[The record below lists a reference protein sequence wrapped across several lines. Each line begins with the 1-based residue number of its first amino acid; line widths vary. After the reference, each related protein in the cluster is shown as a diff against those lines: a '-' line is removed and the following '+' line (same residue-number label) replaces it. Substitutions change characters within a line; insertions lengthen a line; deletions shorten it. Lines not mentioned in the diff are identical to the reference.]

1 MTATGVA
8 SVWDH
13 VVGQPRAVRLLTDA
27 ARNPVHAYLLIGP
40 SGSTKHEA
48 ARAFAALLLA
58 GEDDPEQRDARLA
71 LVGAHP
77 DVREVERVAARI
89 SRDQILEIIR
99 VANLAPVESARKVM
113 IFHEFHL
120 LEAE

>member
-1 MTATGVA
+1 MTATAVA

-48 ARAFAALLLA
+48 ARAFAALLLTGA
-58 GEDDPEQRDARLA
+58 DDPDQRDARLA
-71 LVGAHP
+71 LAGEHP
-77 DVREVERVAARI
+77 DVR
-89 SRDQILEIIR
+89 
-99 VANLAPVESARKVM
+99 
-113 IFHEFHL
+113 
-120 LEAE
+120 